1 MARGDDLT
9 GVWHGLYSYPV
20 FRDPVYF
27 VATLI
32 QSGAHLSGTTHEQ
45 EKGESGA
52 PLALFAMVEG
62 GREGSRIAFV
72 KQYDGAGGW
81 QHAVLY
87 QGVLDA
93 EGDEI
98 EGQWLIPGE
107 MTGKFLMMR
116 SPGAT
121 EGLARKA
128 FAKT

>member
-9 GVWHGLYSYPV
+9 GVWHGLYSYPA

-32 QSGAHLSGTTHEQ
+32 QSGTHLSGATHEQ
-45 EKGESGA
+45 ERGETGA
-52 PLALFAMVEG
+52 ALALFAMVEG
-62 GREGSRIAFV
+62 GREGSQIGFV

-81 QHAVLY
+81 EHAVLY
-87 QGVLDA
+87 QGMLDA
-93 EGDEI
+93 GGDEI

-107 MTGKFLMMR
+107 MAGKFLMMR

-121 EGLARKA
+121 ESVARKA
-128 FAKT
+128 FSKV